1 MTTTTLI
8 SFILF
13 SVFSFP
19 VVRSTTSIG
28 QEWPCSFSFSTV
40 FTFLIVTT
48 PTSIIQGWP
57 SCFHVFTCMVLAS
70 WCFYKRWISMDFTS
84 FHSTEEDI
92 KVESSLCEGWSSY
105 FNYIHFNEIFMREDN
120 QFFNYV
126 PFNSSAFPDTILSSL
141 FGTFIMWEVYLLP

>member
-48 PTSIIQGWP
+48 SASIIQGWP

-84 FHSTEEDI
+84 FYSTEDI
-92 KVESSLCEGWSSY
+92 KVA
-105 FNYIHFNEIFMREDN
+105 
-120 QFFNYV
+120 
-126 PFNSSAFPDTILSSL
+126 SSAFVRDDRHILIISILMRFLWGRITNFLIMFFLIHQL
-141 FGTFIMWEVYLLP
+141 FLTLFSRPFLEHLLCEKFIFFP